1 MNLYDVKYL
10 PTKDW
15 VVGNRVTKKERKR
28 EIIDLQNISRKPL

>member
-28 EIIDLQNISRKPL
+28 ESAWTCLKL

>member
-15 VVGNRVTKKERKR
+15 VVGNLVTKKDWQKER
-28 EIIDLQNISRKPL
+28 